1 MLSFL
6 YFAPIFLT
14 PGSLLPVA
22 LQLEEAQVD
31 EAQVDEAQVD
41 EPQVDEP
48 PADEAQVEAPA
59 DDGTQ
64 AEAERTLPTVEEAEA
79 GQWGDGPAP
88 RAESDMAAQLAQ
100 RAQIRDVHRAL
111 GIATWFSM
119 AGTLI
124 LGGMQLHDDYG
135 PFASR
140 PEDTPCTRGALG
152 QPGGAYLQ
160 DFCFDAVPVPHLV
173 SALVTSA
180 LYYTT
185 FTLSFFMPDPLGAAD
200 SPGWGGERLRIHK
213 TLRWLHLA
221 GMVLSSVFGAV
232 TANIPSTPDNFGERQ
247 ALAITHFS
255 LGLATYGLLTAA
267 AAVMVF

>member
-1 MLSFL
+1 MPTFL
-6 YFAPIFLT
+6 CFATIFLT
-14 PGSLLPVA
+14 PGSLLPFFAQV
-22 LQLEEAQVD
+22 EEAQL
-31 EAQVDEAQVD
+31 
-41 EPQVDEP
+41 
-48 PADEAQVEAPA
+48 EAPA
-59 DDGTQ
+59 DD
-64 AEAERTLPTVEEAEA
+64 AEQPEADEAAEEEAAPTLPTVEEAEA
-79 GQWGDGPAP
+79 AAPMPAADEPAP
-88 RAESDMAAQLAQ
+88 AQSDMAAQLAQ
-100 RAQIRDVHRAL
+100 RSQIRDIHRAF

-140 PEDTPCTRGALG
+140 TEDTPCTLGASG

-173 SALVTSA
+173 SAVVTSL

-185 FTLSFFMPDPLGAAD
+185 FTLSFFMPDPLGSAD

-213 TLRWLHLA
+213 TLRWLHFA
-221 GMVLSSVFGAV
+221 GMVITTLFGAV
-232 TANIPSTPDNFGERQ
+232 TANLPNTPDNFADRQ